1 MSQPSTIAID
11 GFAAS
16 GKSTVGQQLAQT
28 LGYLY
33 FDTGV
38 MYRAVTWAVLNRHI
52 SPDDAESASALAE
65 NITITVEP
73 PTTGDGRQNTVRVD
87 GQDVTWDIR
96 LADVVTHV
104 SQVSSYPRVRA
115 ALTAQQRRI
124 AAAGNIVMV
133 GRDIGTVVLP
143 DADLKLFLLA
153 SAEVRAR
160 RRYAQDIAQNRPA
173 DFEAILASII
183 ERDRQDETNP
193 VSPTKPAPD
202 AVLIDTDNIPV
213 EQVIDKIVE
222 LVMHIANGTK

>member
-1 MSQPSTIAID
+1 MSRPSTIAID

-16 GKSTVGQQLAQT
+16 GKSTVGQQLAKT

-52 SPDDAESASALAE
+52 SPDDAEAASALAE
-65 NITITVEP
+65 SVTITVEP
-73 PTTGDGRQNTVRVD
+73 PTVNDGRQNTVRVD
-87 GQDVTWDIR
+87 GQDITWDIR
-96 LADVVTHV
+96 RADVVTHV
-104 SQVSSYPRVRA
+104 SRVSSYPRVRA

-124 AAAGNIVMV
+124 AAPGKVVMV

-143 DADLKLFLLA
+143 DADLKVFLLA
-153 SAEVRAR
+153 SAEERAR

-173 DFEAILASII
+173 DYDAILAGII
-183 ERDRQDETNP
+183 ARDRQDEANP

-202 AVLIDTDNIPV
+202 AVLISTDNVPV
-213 EQVIDKIVE
+213 EQVIAQIIE
-222 LVMHIANGTK
+222 LATRIANGTK